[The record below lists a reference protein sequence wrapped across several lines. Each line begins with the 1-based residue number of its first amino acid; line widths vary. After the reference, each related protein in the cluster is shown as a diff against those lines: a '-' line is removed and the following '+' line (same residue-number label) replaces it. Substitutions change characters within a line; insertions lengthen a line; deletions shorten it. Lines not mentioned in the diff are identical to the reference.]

1 MLQGKSKL
9 ARMAVAMASRSHP
22 TSCKFMVL

>member
-9 ARMAVAMASRSHP
+9 ARMAVVMASRSHP
-22 TSCKFMVL
+22 VSCKFMVL

>member
-9 ARMAVAMASRSHP
+9 ARMEVATASRAHP